1 MRLRI
6 SPRDVPIR
14 LSTGAYVL
22 HAGLE
27 KWRGDE
33 ERASALHGVAVRAYP
48 FLGRIPPTTFLRLL
62 ASAEIVT
69 GGLLLAPVVANR
81 VAGAALTAFSGGLV
95 VMYLRTPSMHK
106 PGSIWPAPAGI
117 GVSKDVWMLGSGLSL
132 LADAGP
138 PREARRQGRG
148 AQPATTVRGA

>member
-1 MRLRI
+1 MRRRI
-6 SPRDVPIR
+6 TPRDVPLR
-14 LSTGAYVL
+14 LCTGAYVL

-33 ERASALHGVAVRAYP
+33 ERAKVLQGVAVKAYP
-48 FLGRIPPTTFLRLL
+48 FLRRLPEEFLRLL

-69 GGLLLAPVVANR
+69 GGLLLAPIVANR
-81 VAGAALTAFSGGLV
+81 VAGAALTAFSGSLV

-117 GVSKDVWMLGSGLSL
+117 GVSQGRLD
-132 LADAGP
+132 
-138 PREARRQGRG
+138 ARRRAESARGRRS
-148 AQPATTVRGA
+148 PPELY